1 MVHCVVQARRK
12 VRLLGGSLRR
22 ISLPVT
28 GMSCAACVRR
38 VEEAL
43 AGTDGVSSANV
54 NLATERATVE
64 YDPARVGTGALI
76 RAVEDAGYGV
86 EKRESSFGVTGG

>member
-12 VRLLGGSLRR
+12 VRDLGGSPRK

-28 GMSCAACVRR
+28 GMSCAACGRS
-38 VEEAL
+38 VEGVL
-43 AGTDGVSSANV
+43 SGTDGVLSANV
-54 NLATERATVE
+54 NLATGKATVE
-64 YDPARVGTGALI
+64 YDPARAGTGAMI

-86 EKRESSFGVTGG
+86 E